1 MSSCLGLYIES
12 NLIKYAKVTKDRDNL
27 KVESFGIKFYDKIG
41 EAINQIISETFSFK
55 TPISINLSEEVYQY
69 FYFFNLLNKNDL
81 KKAIETE
88 FESYCSDKNFNRNAL
103 ETRYA
108 LVEDLQDKEKIKAIY
123 ISVNKAEINRKL
135 QEFDGNAV
143 STITSLPIA
152 ITNVIDANQK
162 ENVAIINI
170 EENTTITTVLEQK
183 IYNVDRVD
191 VGMETILNSI
201 SEKENSYSKA
211 YEICKNTTI
220 YTMEGKE
227 LIQEEENQYLEDIMP
242 TLYNIVQEVK
252 NIVDNSLN
260 RIDKIY
266 ITGTGSVINNIDL
279 YFQEYFTNIKCEI
292 LKPFFIP
299 ENVKINI
306 KDYIEVN
313 SAIALAMQ
321 GLGYGVKSINFKR
334 TSIVETLSELLKIEV
349 QPKDKKK
356 ENKEKQSNKNKKI
369 NFSFD
374 LKGKLDNTEK
384 WLIRTASGVLAFI
397 IIYGISMT
405 FLQVNTNNKI
415 KQINTVKEDTQEQIQ
430 LADRDLQKLNNKTTN
445 YQRMTENLKSY
456 SDAVAEKNRTKNVIP
471 TLLSELMYIIPQG
484 VTITSIENTTGSH
497 IVINA
502 QSNKYELL
510 GYLKGKIITD
520 GILSPSTVIST
531 SGVKQ
536 NDTVMVVIEGDLPWE
551 KY

>member
-1 MSSCLGLYIES
+1 MSSCLGLYIET
-12 NLIKYAKVTKDRDNL
+12 NLIKYAKVTKDKDII

-41 EAINQIISETFSFK
+41 DAINQIISETFSYK
-55 TPISINLSEEVYQY
+55 TPISINLSEETYQY

-88 FESYCSDKNFNRNAL
+88 FESFCNDNEKNRNAL

-108 LVEDLQDKEKIKAIY
+108 LVEDLQDKEKIKTIY
-123 ISVNKAEINRKL
+123 ISADKAEINKKL
-135 QEFDGNAV
+135 QDFDGNSV
-143 STITSLPIA
+143 SNITSLPMAIA
-152 ITNVIDANQK
+152 NVIDVKTK
-162 ENVAIINI
+162 ENVAIVNI
-170 EENTTITTVLEQK
+170 EEKTTITTIVEEK
-183 IYNVDRVD
+183 IYDVNKIE
-191 VGMETILNSI
+191 VGMNTILNNI

-227 LIQEEENQYLEDIMP
+227 LLQEEENQYLEDIMP
-242 TLYNIVQEVK
+242 TLYSIVQETK
-252 NIVDNSLN
+252 NILENSLN

-266 ITGTGSVINNIDL
+266 ITGTGSIINNIDL
-279 YFQEYFTNIKCEI
+279 YFQEYFNNVKCEI

-299 ENVKINI
+299 ETVKINI

-321 GLGYGVKSINFKR
+321 GLGYGVKNINFKKPSFSDR
-334 TSIVETLSELLKIEV
+334 LPDWLKIEV
-349 QPKDKKK
+349 GTDKKK
-356 ENKEKQSNKNKKI
+356 TDTKKEKEKKF

-374 LKGKLDNTEK
+374 LKGKLDNTER
-384 WLIRTASGVLAFI
+384 WLIRTASGVLTFI
-397 IIYGISMT
+397 IIYSAVML

-415 KQINTVKEDTQEQIQ
+415 KQIDEVRQETEKQIQ
-430 LADRDLQKLNNKTTN
+430 LADKDLQKLNNKTTN
-445 YQRMTENLKSY
+445 YQRMVENLKSY
-456 SDAVAEKNRTKNVIP
+456 SNAVAEKNRTKNVIP

-502 QSNKYELL
+502 QSQKYELL

-536 NDTVMVVIEGDLPWE
+536 NDMIMVAIEGDLP
-551 KY
+551 

>member
-41 EAINQIISETFSFK
+41 EAINQIVSETFSFK

-135 QEFDGNAV
+135 QDFDGNVV
-143 STITSLPIA
+143 STITSLPMA
-152 ITNVIDANQK
+152 ITNVIDINQK
-162 ENVAIINI
+162 ENVAIVNI

-183 IYNVDRVD
+183 IYNVDRLD
-191 VGMETILNSI
+191 VGMGTILNSI

-227 LIQEEENQYLEDIMP
+227 LLQEDENQYLEDIMP

-252 NIVDNSLN
+252 SIVDNSLN

-292 LKPFFIP
+292 LKPFFVP

-536 NDTVMVVIEGDLPWE
+536 NDTVMVVIEGDLP
-551 KY
+551 

>member
-55 TPISINLSEEVYQY
+55 TPISINLTEEVYQY

-143 STITSLPIA
+143 STITSLPMA

-405 FLQVNTNNKI
+405 FLQVNTNNKL

-502 QSNKYELL
+502 QSPKYELL

-536 NDTVMVVIEGDLPWE
+536 NDTVMIVIEGDLP
-551 KY
+551 

>member
-27 KVESFGIKFYDKIG
+27 KIESFGIKFYDKIG

-143 STITSLPIA
+143 STITSLPMA

-292 LKPFFIP
+292 LKPIFIP

-313 SAIALAMQ
+313 SAIAIAMQ

-502 QSNKYELL
+502 QSPKYELL

-536 NDTVMVVIEGDLPWE
+536 NDTVMIVIEGDLP
-551 KY
+551 

>member
-27 KVESFGIKFYDKIG
+27 KIESFGIKFYDKIG

-88 FESYCSDKNFNRNAL
+88 FESYCSNKNFNRNAL

-143 STITSLPIA
+143 STITSLPMA

-313 SAIALAMQ
+313 SAIAIAMQ

-502 QSNKYELL
+502 QSPKYELL

-536 NDTVMVVIEGDLPWE
+536 NDTVMIVIEGDLP
-551 KY
+551 

>member
-135 QEFDGNAV
+135 QEFDGNSV

-152 ITNVIDANQK
+152 MTNIIDANQK

-183 IYNVDRVD
+183 IYNIDRLD
-191 VGMETILNSI
+191 IGMETILNSI

-536 NDTVMVVIEGDLPWE
+536 NDTVMVVIEGDLP
-551 KY
+551 

>member
-27 KVESFGIKFYDKIG
+27 KIESFGIKFYDKIG

-103 ETRYA
+103 ETSYA
-108 LVEDLQDKEKIKAIY
+108 LVEDLQEKEKIKAIY

-405 FLQVNTNNKI
+405 FLQVNTNNKL

-484 VTITSIENTTGSH
+484 VTITSIENKTGSH

-502 QSNKYELL
+502 QSPKYELL

-536 NDTVMVVIEGDLPWE
+536 NDTVMIVIEGDLP
-551 KY
+551 

>member
-41 EAINQIISETFSFK
+41 EAINQIVSETFSFK

-143 STITSLPIA
+143 STITSLPMA

-313 SAIALAMQ
+313 SAIAIAMQ

-502 QSNKYELL
+502 QSPKYELL

-536 NDTVMVVIEGDLPWE
+536 NDTVMIVIEGDLP
-551 KY
+551 

>member
-536 NDTVMVVIEGDLPWE
+536 NDTVMVVIEGDLP
-551 KY
+551 